1 MSSQGPPTPPPD
13 CQVTDVGL
21 LPFYF
26 PALISVF
33 PHFHSCTQNVT
44 KNVLCKLVK
53 PHLTTAGV
61 NQTDEAQDEK
71 GFYLLMTKS
80 DKKTIGKTETFS
92 DKWAAGKQQDVGI
105 INMSN
110 H

>member
-1 MSSQGPPTPPPD
+1 M
-13 CQVTDVGL
+13 
-21 LPFYF
+21 
-26 PALISVF
+26 
-33 PHFHSCTQNVT
+33 
-44 KNVLCKLVK
+44 K
-53 PHLTTAGV
+53 PKM
-61 NQTDEAQDEK
+61 NK